1 MNLSDFFPSVLFF
14 NPDVNT
20 DNSIT
25 TLNPVMNI
33 VFNTEID
40 YTQVSTTTELN
51 KVIYLIEESTKRY
64 IPLTFVSY
72 SVKSLVITT
81 SGSLN
86 PGFFYQLTILNTL
99 RSDQG
104 RTATNNRSFAF
115 QAEESDLTTPV
126 LITPADI
133 TSITSI
139 PMFTWSTVTNPGT
152 GTLSY
157 SIQVGRNLEFNA
169 VDWSTST
176 ALTSAYPG
184 ISFTVGETYY
194 WRVRASYTSTAG
206 SSVSAYS
213 DISRFYFGSSDSPS
227 PQTQQTY
234 EDALPF
240 EISRQSIVTG
250 LSNQATFP
258 SLSFTFNTAI
268 SSSTVSSSTLL
279 FTKESVDG
287 YPNGNRSNVGC
298 TYSYSNGNKTITIT
312 PTDSIVQ
319 NSRYTINFTSDILN
333 TDGNSLESF
342 TTYFTSRYSPLYV
355 GLNVIRAN
363 FGRFLIPYSDDLL
376 NFYIFRESLNV
387 NREFIF
393 YYSSWTGGPV
403 EDQVRNFMFTLTYP
417 MEKYVEC
424 KVSERLL
431 TNRYYELLESGAG
444 SQQKLGDFSI
454 EQGYNILG
462 ELNNQIKFL
471 RQESLKYSAEFS
483 RHKAKPATTVKSSN
497 WPQNLKY
504 NDLSYNRQIRT
515 GKF

>member
-33 VFNTEID
+33 TFNTDID

-72 SVKSLVITT
+72 SSKSLVLTT
-81 SGSLN
+81 SGSLS
-86 PGFFYQLTILNTL
+86 PGLFYQLTVLNTL
-99 RSDQG
+99 RSEQG
-104 RTATNNRSFAF
+104 RTSTNNRSFAF
-115 QAEESDLTTPV
+115 QAKSSDLSTPV
-126 LITPADI
+126 LVAPADN

-139 PMFTWSTVTNPGT
+139 PMFVWNTITNPGT
-152 GTLSY
+152 GSLTY
-157 SIQVGRNLEFNA
+157 RIQIDKHLEFNA
-169 VDWSTST
+169 NEWSTTTSL
-176 ALTSAYPG
+176 ASAYPG
-184 ISFTVGETYY
+184 ISFSIGETYY
-194 WRVRASYTSTAG
+194 WRVSATYTSTAG
-206 SSVSAYS
+206 SSISAFS
-213 DISRFYFGSSDSPS
+213 SINSFYFGSSDSPS
-227 PQTQQTY
+227 PETQQTY
-234 EDALPF
+234 EDVLAF
-240 EISRQSIVTG
+240 EISRQSILNG

-258 SLSFTFNTAI
+258 SLIFTFNTAI
-268 SSSTVSSSTLL
+268 SSSTVTSSTLL

-287 YPNGNRSNVGC
+287 YPNGNKTNVGC
-298 TYSYSNGNKTITIT
+298 TYTFSNGNKTITIT
-312 PTDSIVQ
+312 PTDNIVQ
-319 NSRYTINFTSDILN
+319 NSRYSIVFTSGILN
-333 TDGNSLESF
+333 TNGDSLESF

-403 EDQVRNFMFTLTYP
+403 EDQVRNFIFTLTYP

-431 TNRYYELLESGAG
+431 TNRYYELLENAG
-444 SQQKLGDFSI
+444 SNQKLADFSI

-462 ELNNQIKFL
+462 ELNGQIKFL

-483 RHKAKPATTVKSSN
+483 RHKAIPRTTVKSSN
-497 WPQNLKY
+497 WPQNQKY
-504 NDLSYNRQIRT
+504 TDMSFNRQIRT